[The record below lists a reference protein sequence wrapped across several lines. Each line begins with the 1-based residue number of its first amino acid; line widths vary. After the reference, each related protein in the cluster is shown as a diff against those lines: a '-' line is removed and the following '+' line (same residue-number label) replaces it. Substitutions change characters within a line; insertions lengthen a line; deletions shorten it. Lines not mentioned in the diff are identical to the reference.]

1 MLAHVDPKFP
11 QIGYVLIEDLLDK
24 EFQTKLTTIRAML
37 GHIDPVSRKFIP
49 DVSAIKDDTV
59 LLKKLIKLRAILG
72 YIDPLT
78 LQFVKE
84 QAPLNSGAIN
94 PLCLHAQKYVGVVQG
109 IKVLVTFV
117 DPHHASL
124 SQVVVAGTSDFEV
137 DSALLLKR
145 GYIGEI
151 NPSTLKFT
159 PDKLIEGLDSVT
171 HEAALAHKINSM
183 GFKLETQL
191 LSFYRDDTEKG
202 ATLYKFAY
210 LS

>member
-84 QAPLNSGAIN
+84 
-94 PLCLHAQKYVGVVQG
+94 
-109 IKVLVTFV
+109 
-117 DPHHASL
+117 
-124 SQVVVAGTSDFEV
+124 
-137 DSALLLKR
+137 
-145 GYIGEI
+145 
-151 NPSTLKFT
+151 
-159 PDKLIEGLDSVT
+159 
-171 HEAALAHKINSM
+171 
-183 GFKLETQL
+183 
-191 LSFYRDDTEKG
+191 
-202 ATLYKFAY
+202 
-210 LS
+210 